1 MSAPPTTPANDP
13 DAEGRART
21 LEAAR
26 EAYTYDYS
34 YQDLCFTGELP
45 KSEQF
50 DLPYIEQSVKATAA
64 LKANRAGASVVE
76 LGVEL
81 GGALVHEVPSMRGL
95 VAALENA
102 GDTGRVG
109 SIEEYEGMF
118 RAIRRPASIDVWRED
133 WAFAWQRVAGAVPT
147 LLRRLDAADDRLPVT
162 GAHLEA
168 ALGPGLTLDAARE
181 EGRLFLADYARFDG
195 IPCGVYPPD
204 AKKDAVQKHMAAPL
218 ALFCATPD
226 RGLLPVAIQC
236 GQRPGPREPI
246 YTPADGARWR
256 LAKTVV
262 QVADANLEGIVVH
275 FGYTHMIVQR
285 FILAARRQLSA
296 RHPVLA
302 LLSPH
307 FRYTLGAN
315 DYSKKELVTPNG
327 TQDRVLA
334 PALEA
339 TLAVLRESIRE
350 VSFDDLDPALAAAAA
365 GVDDAAVLEHPFR
378 DDQLT
383 VWAALRRWVEG
394 YLALYY
400 PRDADV
406 AADVELRAMV
416 AEIASP
422 DGGRLPRLV
431 GGVRLDSRAGLADLA
446 ARIIH
451 RASSYHAAIN
461 YDWFDWMAFVPNMPA
476 VQRIPMP
483 PPGVPVD
490 DSTLLDMLP
499 PRGLGWE
506 QLAQVY
512 SVDSIH
518 VSFLGE
524 VPDGHF
530 TDPRVAPLLER
541 FRRELADAE
550 AIIEARNRARRLP
563 YTCLLPSRIT
573 ASINS

>member
-1 MSAPPTTPANDP
+1 MSAPPTIPAADP
-13 DAEGRART
+13 DLEGRAKT

-34 YQDLCFTGELP
+34 YQGLCFTGELP

-50 DLPYIEQSVKATAA
+50 DLPYMEQSVKSMAE
-64 LKANRAGASVVE
+64 LKANRAGAAVADLASAV
-76 LGVEL
+76 
-81 GGALVHEVPSMRGL
+81 ATEVPSLRAVVG
-95 VAALENA
+95 AFENA

-118 RAIRRPASIDVWRED
+118 RAIRRPAALDVWRED

-147 LLRRLDAADDRLPVT
+147 LIRRLDAADDRLPVT
-162 GAHLEA
+162 DAHLEA
-168 ALGPGLTLDAARE
+168 AIGPGLSLDAARA
-181 EGRLFLADYARFDG
+181 EGRLFLCDYARFDG

-236 GQRPGPREPI
+236 GQRPGPDEPI
-246 YTPADGARWR
+246 YGPRDGTRWL

-307 FRYTLGAN
+307 FRYTLAAN
-315 DYSKKELVTPNG
+315 DYSRKELVTPNG

-334 PALEA
+334 PKLEA

-350 VSFDDLDPALAAAAA
+350 VTFDDLDPGLAARAA
-365 GVDDAAVLEHPFR
+365 GVDDEAVLEHPFR
-378 DDQLT
+378 DDQRA

-400 PRDADV
+400 ATDAEV
-406 AADVELRAMV
+406 AADGELRAMV

-431 GGVRLDSRAGLADLA
+431 DRVRLDSRAGLADLC

-451 RASSYHAAIN
+451 RASTYHAAIN

-483 PPGVPVD
+483 PPGAPVD
-490 DSTLLDMLP
+490 ESTLLDMLP

-530 TDPRVAPLLER
+530 ADPRVAPLLEA
-541 FRRELADAE
+541 FRGDLEQAE
-550 AIIEARNRARRLP
+550 ATIEARNRTRRLP
-563 YTCLLPSRIT
+563 YICLLPSRIT